1 LIQNPPRDERS
12 LLRSIAALEQRIR
25 TLETATR
32 PFVHDLTGF
41 ATAADRTTVLTAPA
55 EGDLSYEED
64 TDTFYL
70 YTGSVWVAV
79 SSAAAMALATAAA
92 AAWASFTP
100 TWTGSVTNPV
110 IGNGTMVGAYLQ
122 VGKTVQ
128 FRLVVTMGST
138 TTYGS
143 GAWGLTLPVAPNSSQ
158 AAAAV
163 YVDSSAST
171 RCSGSAW
178 LTSGSG
184 IFRMLPPTDAASS
197 GISPTVP
204 FTWATSDQIIISG
217 TYETS

>member
-12 LLRSIAALEQRIR
+12 QLRSIADLERRIR

-32 PFVHDLTGF
+32 PFVHDLTAF

-55 EGDLSYEED
+55 EGDLSYQAD
-64 TDTFYL
+64 TDTYYL
-70 YTGSVWVAV
+70 YTGAVWVAV
-79 SSAAAMALATAAA
+79 SSAAAVALTVAAA
-92 AAWASFTP
+92 ASWQAFTP
-100 TWTGSVTNPV
+100 TWSGSVTNPV
-110 IGNGTMVGAYLQ
+110 IGNGTFDGKYLQ

-128 FRLVVTMGST
+128 FHLVVTMGST

-143 GAWGLTLPVAPNSSQ
+143 GAWGLTLPVAPLTSH
-158 AAAAV
+158 AVPAV

-171 RCSGSAW
+171 RCSGSGW
-178 LTSGSG
+178 LTNGSG

>member
-41 ATAADRTTVLTAPA
+41 ATAADRDTVLTAPT
-55 EGDLSYEED
+55 EGDLSYQED

-79 SSAAAMALATAAA
+79 SSAAAMTLAVGAA

-100 TWTGSVTNPV
+100 TWSGSVSNPA
-110 IGNGTMVGAYLQ
+110 IGNGSFDAKYLQ
-122 VGKTVQ
+122 VGKVVS
-128 FRLVVTMGST
+128 FRLTVTMGST

-143 GAWGLTLPVAPNSSQ
+143 GAWGLTLPVAPIASQ
-158 AAAAV
+158 AAACV

-171 RCSGSAW
+171 RYSGTAW
-178 LTSGSG
+178 LTNGSG
-184 IFRMLPPTDAASS
+184 IFRMLPPTDAGSS

>member
-1 LIQNPPRDERS
+1 MIQNPPRDERS
-12 LLRSIAALEQRIR
+12 SLRAIADLEKRIR

-32 PFVHDLTGF
+32 PFVHDLTSF

-55 EGDLSYEED
+55 EGDLSYQAD

-79 SSAAAMALATAAA
+79 SSAAAMTLATGAA

-100 TWTGSVTNPV
+100 TWSGSVTNPA
-110 IGNGTMVGAYLQ
+110 IGNGTFDGKYLQ
-122 VGKTVQ
+122 VGKTVY

-143 GAWGLTLPVAPNSSQ
+143 GAWGLTLPVAPIASQ

-163 YVDSSAST
+163 YVDSSASA
-171 RCSGSAW
+171 RWSGSAW
-178 LTSGSG
+178 LTNGSG
-184 IFRMLPPTDAASS
+184 IFRMLPPTDAGSS

-204 FTWATSDQIIISG
+204 FTWATSDQIIITG
-217 TYETS
+217 TYETA